1 MSSVFDDEM
10 VQMRITDLEY
20 KFPEMT
26 DEEIIEAI
34 ERIYLEEMGRPIDTK
49 MNIGRMD
56 GNFESSDAKGTAIVL
71 ANKGNSDEV
80 NEVVFISRGSV
91 STEDWVDNLF
101 SIGVGTG
108 GAQYA
113 RDTKNFLDTITEQ
126 HDIEREVPVYAL
138 AHSKGHNTV
147 AAIQLKDA
155 YFTEVNTFNG
165 AQSNAIQQ
173 IHYDNG
179 FRLAIGREFNIQDL
193 DDESVQSI
201 PPAELEAFAKEYYK
215 DKESS
220 IHQARS
226 KSDFFCMRLI
236 PFRGCLL
243 WAMLQRIVQTM
254 RTKGLWGQ
262 WKRFLKKSCRRCL
275 IF

>member
-113 RDTKNFLDTITEQ
+113 RDTKKIFLI
-126 HDIEREVPVYAL
+126 L
-138 AHSKGHNTV
+138 
-147 AAIQLKDA
+147 
-155 YFTEVNTFNG
+155 
-165 AQSNAIQQ
+165 
-173 IHYDNG
+173 
-179 FRLAIGREFNIQDL
+179 
-193 DDESVQSI
+193 
-201 PPAELEAFAKEYYK
+201 
-215 DKESS
+215 
-220 IHQARS
+220 
-226 KSDFFCMRLI
+226 
-236 PFRGCLL
+236 
-243 WAMLQRIVQTM
+243 
-254 RTKGLWGQ
+254 
-262 WKRFLKKSCRRCL
+262 
-275 IF
+275 